1 MWIKNK
7 KILNE
12 SRILVFTRMSKDK
25 KSPTEAMFLY
35 YGILE
40 AYESVGLELI
50 GDDVIEKH
58 VIPKM
63 SYYLKE
69 FIPDFEIPNTS
80 GELEEEL
87 LNFLKESKEKITQAS
102 KDQDVVTFTN
112 ENVWELRAAIFG
124 FETVFIE
131 ILGAHVIKEYVFS
144 RIADILSTYLPES
157 FSKSGTLEEKFSAYT
172 RYISEHKLVKFS
184 NFSLIDNKGTK
195 EVKIRANKCIFAQIH
210 DSEAYL
216 DAKVRFCPW
225 GMIGSAILSKH
236 EGKETTIRSCQFTTR
251 GTISDILIQE

>member
-1 MWIKNK
+1 
-7 KILNE
+7 
-12 SRILVFTRMSKDK
+12 MSKDNT
-25 KSPTEAMFLY
+25 SPTEAMFLY

-50 GDDVIEKH
+50 GNDVIEKH

-69 FIPDFEIPNTS
+69 FIPDFEIPNTK

-87 LNFLKESKEKITQAS
+87 LNFLKESKEKITRAS
-102 KDQDVVTFTN
+102 KNQDDISFTN

-124 FETVFIE
+124 FESVFIE
-131 ILGAHVIKEYVFS
+131 ILGEHVIKEYVFS
-144 RIADILSTYLPES
+144 RIADVLSIYLPDS
-157 FSKSGTLEEKFSAYT
+157 FSKSGTLDDKFSAYT
-172 RYISEHKLVKFS
+172 KYISQHELVKFS
-184 NFSLIDNKGTK
+184 NFSITDKKGTK
-195 EVKIRANKCIFAQIH
+195 QVKVRANKCIFAKIH
-210 DSEAYL
+210 DSDAYL

-225 GMIGSAILSKH
+225 GMIGSAILANH

-251 GTISDILIQE
+251 GTISDIFIQD